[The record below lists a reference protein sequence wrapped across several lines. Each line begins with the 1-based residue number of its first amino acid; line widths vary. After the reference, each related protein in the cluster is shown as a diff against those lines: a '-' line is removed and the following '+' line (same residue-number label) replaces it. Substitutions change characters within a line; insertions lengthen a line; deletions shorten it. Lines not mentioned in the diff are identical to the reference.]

1 MRIHRIKLE
10 NYRGVTTAEI
20 VFMVDG
26 VTIVEGPNE
35 VGKTSLVEAI
45 DLILKYPDSTDKAAV
60 RVVRPVHIDAIPSV
74 ELEWFSWGFYGR
86 VLNRICG
93 SDVVA

>member
-10 NYRGVTTAEI
+10 NYRGVAATEI
-20 VFMVDG
+20 RFLTDG

-45 DLILKYPDSTDKAAV
+45 DLILKVSIHVPAS
-60 RVVRPVHIDAIPSV
+60 
-74 ELEWFSWGFYGR
+74 GG
-86 VLNRICG
+86 
-93 SDVVA
+93 